1 MGSLALLIP
10 TRLYARQTL
19 TVFVFRS
26 RYGQNSVG
34 GVDFAIGLFQTEAK
48 KLDGSQLTNLCVVPW
63 LQSDSLPDTSNFDL
77 SISSRHRFEPPLV
90 YRDES

>member
-10 TRLYARQTL
+10 TRLYAGQTL

-26 RYGQNSVG
+26 RYGQNRIG
-34 GVDFAIGLFQTEAK
+34 GGDFAMGLFHTEAE

-63 LQSDSLPDTSNFDL
+63 LQSDSLPDI
-77 SISSRHRFEPPLV
+77 SILT
-90 YRDES
+90 